1 MGGESH
7 FSQPT
12 FGLACWSPLR
22 VHSSN
27 FVPQKLNLCS
37 LVSKK
42 PKYTNVKSLSPWMFC
57 GSEKVPGVSLE
68 TFGNPENTETQKN
81 VGSGD

>member
-1 MGGESH
+1 MD
-7 FSQPT
+7 
-12 FGLACWSPLR
+12 GLLR

-42 PKYTNVKSLSPWMFC
+42 PKYTNVKSLSPWTFC

-68 TFGNPENTETQKN
+68 TFGNPENTERQKL
-81 VGSGD
+81 VGTGD